1 MVRLRLAGTLMAPAG
16 NGRVMDGHRV
26 RNRGIRALA
35 AAVGAVVALAAFC
48 ASPGAAQDGDPY
60 GGTTTTGGG
69 PTPAATCELSMTSG
83 DAGASVTATVRNVQF
98 GETVRMLFGG
108 TEVARATAPLQS
120 QSVGAP
126 VLLGGQVLAQQ
137 ATRATVSVDF
147 VVPDVEPGSYLVT
160 AVGVDFTAEC
170 TFEGGG
176 FDVVDV
182 LGDAVTR
189 GGGRSLARTGMYV
202 LLLLVIGAALVLVGR
217 ALLEESRRR
226 RDVERDA
233 RRAANHLNRRE
244 HTHPPV
250 SK

>member
-1 MVRLRLAGTLMAPAG
+1 
-16 NGRVMDGHRV
+16 
-26 RNRGIRALA
+26 
-35 AAVGAVVALAAFC
+35 
-48 ASPGAAQDGDPY
+48 
-60 GGTTTTGGG
+60 
-69 PTPAATCELSMTSG
+69 MTSG
-83 DAGASVTATVRNVQF
+83 DAGASVTATVRNVPF

-189 GGGRSLARTGMYV
+189 GGGGGGFLPRTGMYV